1 MTRTYLMRGMLVGLI
16 AGLCAVAFAKVVAE
30 PQIGRAERFEHQL
43 DVQRGL
49 PTDRPLVSRDVQD
62 TIGLGTG
69 ILVAGAAIGG
79 LYGLAFAAVYRRL
92 TQAGAQVTAALLA
105 AAAFVAVFL
114 VPFLKYPANPPS
126 IGSPDTI
133 GRRTALYFLLM
144 AIGALSTMLAVTV
157 QRRSVARFG
166 AWNATLLGTATFIAI
181 AVVSYVGM
189 PGVNEV
195 PAGFPPTVLWQFRLA
210 ALGTQVVLWA
220 TLGLVFGAL
229 TQHNEST
236 TLAVSASS

>member
-1 MTRTYLMRGMLVGLI
+1 MTRTYLIRGMLVGLI

-30 PQIGRAERFEHQL
+30 PQIARAERFEHHL

-49 PTDRPLVSRDVQD
+49 PTDKVLVSRDVQD

-92 TQAGAQVTAALLA
+92 TEAGAQATAALLA
-105 AAAFVAVFL
+105 AAAFVGVFL

-126 IGSPDTI
+126 IGNPDTI
-133 GRRTALYFLLM
+133 GRRTTLYLLLI
-144 AIGALSTMLAVTV
+144 AVGLLSTLLAVV
-157 QRRSVARFG
+157 VYRRSVARFG
-166 AWNATLLGTATFIAI
+166 AWNGTLLGAAAFVVV
-181 AVVSYVGM
+181 AVISYVVM
-189 PGVNEV
+189 PGINEV
-195 PAGFPPTVLWQFRLA
+195 PAGFPATVLWQFRLA
-210 ALGTQVVLWA
+210 ALGTQVVLWT

-229 TQHNEST
+229 TQRNEST

>member
-1 MTRTYLMRGMLVGLI
+1 MTRTYLIRGMLVGLI

-30 PQIGRAERFEHQL
+30 PQIARAERFEHQL

-49 PTDRPLVSRDVQD
+49 PTDRALVSRDVQD

-69 ILVAGAAIGG
+69 IVVAGAAIGG

-105 AAAFVAVFL
+105 AAAFVGVFL

-126 IGSPDTI
+126 IGNPDTI
-133 GRRTALYFLLM
+133 GRRTALYFLLI
-144 AIGALSTMLAVTV
+144 AVGLLSTTLAVV
-157 QRRSVARFG
+157 VHRRSVARFG
-166 AWNATLLGTATFIAI
+166 AWNATLLGAAAFVAV
-181 AVVSYVGM
+181 AVVSYVVM

-210 ALGTQVVLWA
+210 ALGTQVVLWT